1 MFVAALLDAWPE
13 LETEVRRAL
22 ESVQLPPSVSARAL
36 PHKDHTLQ
44 GTRFCVEDAN
54 AGHGHAHTA
63 FREIRERLCDS
74 ALTPPVRERAIDIFT
89 LLAAAEGR
97 VHGLPP
103 EQVRFHEVGAWDSI
117 ADIVAAAQLIETSG
131 ATAWS
136 LSSLPLGSGRVQTAH
151 GSLPVP
157 APATA
162 LLLEGLPVHDD
173 GLEGERVTP
182 TGAAILRHLSPAY
195 RAPAEPMRITR
206 TGIGFGTKRFPGI
219 SNVLRLL
226 ALEDVEP
233 ALAEESIAV
242 LRFEVDDQPAEDL
255 AVGLE
260 RLRELDG
267 VLDVLQSPAYGKKG
281 RLCIQVQLLARSDAL
296 DRALRGCFIETTTL
310 GVRFATERRALL
322 ERSSE
327 TWVGR
332 EGSVRVKS
340 ARRPSGAVTGKAEI
354 DDVADAPGGQAE
366 RERRRREAE
375 RAVEGE
381 TEPQSGGGD
390 A

>member
-136 LSSLPLGSGRVQTAH
+136 LSSLPLGSGRVQTVY

-206 TGIGFGTKRFPGI
+206 TGIGFGTKRFPPSG
-219 SNVLRLL
+219 SS
-226 ALEDVEP
+226 AC
-233 ALAEESIAV
+233 ASSMACSMCC
-242 LRFEVDDQPAEDL
+242 
-255 AVGLE
+255 
-260 RLRELDG
+260 
-267 VLDVLQSPAYGKKG
+267 SPP
-281 RLCIQVQLLARSDAL
+281 RTARRGDSAFRCSCS
-296 DRALRGCFIETTTL
+296 RAAMRSTA
-310 GVRFATERRALL
+310 RFAVASSRQRR
-322 ERSSE
+322 
-327 TWVGR
+327 
-332 EGSVRVKS
+332 S
-340 ARRPSGAVTGKAEI
+340 ACVSRPSGGPCSSAAPRPGS
-354 DDVADAPGGQAE
+354 VARGASGSSPPGVRRAP
-366 RERRRREAE
+366 
-375 RAVEGE
+375 
-381 TEPQSGGGD
+381 
-390 A
+390 

>member
-1 MFVAALLDAWPE
+1 MFVAAVLDAWPE

-74 ALTPPVRERAIDIFT
+74 ALTAPVRERAIDIFT

-97 VHGLPP
+97 VQGLPP
-103 EQVRFHEVGAWDSI
+103 EQVSFHEVGAWDSI
-117 ADIVAAAQLIETSG
+117 AD
-131 ATAWS
+131 
-136 LSSLPLGSGRVQTAH
+136 LPLGSGRVQTAH

-206 TGIGFGTKRFPGI
+206 TGIGFGTKRFPGL

-226 ALEDVEP
+226 ALEEVEA

-296 DRALRGCFIETTTL
+296 DRALRGCFVETTTL

-354 DDVADAPGGQAE
+354 DDVADAPGGHAE